1 MAVGE
6 VRPGYELWR
15 PNREKAESVTT
26 KFVIVVLLLV
36 TAAIMFLITIGGF
49 SVLQGGIGM
58 GILALLYCGLYVLF
72 AFLVF
77 RWNRGVLPMAA
88 AFSVLLMIFA
98 AVGASS
104 WFDRDKS
111 GFSSTLLPPSLIGL
125 FMLILVP
132 LSILVVAV
140 SLVGFNQ
147 EWHVEEERPIGQG
160 EDYGAGSE
168 PPPPDDGEPAEEPPP
183 QPA

>member
-26 KFVIVVLLLV
+26 KFVVVVLLLA
-36 TAAIMFLITIGGF
+36 TAALMFLVTIGGF
-49 SVLQGGIGM
+49 SALQGGIGM
-58 GILALLYCGLYVLF
+58 GIIAILYCALYVFF
-72 AFLVF
+72 AVLVA

-88 AFSVLLMIFA
+88 AFSVLLLIFA

-104 WFDRDKS
+104 WFARDKS
-111 GFSSTLLPPSLIGL
+111 GFSHTLLPPSLIGL
-125 FMLILVP
+125 FMVILIP

-140 SLVGFNQ
+140 SLIAFNQ
-147 EWHVEEERPIGQG
+147 EWHVEEERPIGQS

-168 PPPPDDGEPAEEPPP
+168 PPEQGPPPSEEPPP